1 MTFNE
6 INNQSNTSADIFG
19 WTNSGVL
26 FSEYTNKKKAMYQAA
41 HHELLASAIVVKKGH
56 EINPEFQIGCMCSFV
71 PFYPYSCNPEDVMTA
86 AECMHERFYF
96 SDVHMRGHYP
106 TYAKK
111 EWEREGTKP
120 QMLPEDEKILAEGK
134 CDYLGFSYYMTNA
147 VKADAKKIRQNLWT
161 EVLRILYQT
170 RM

>member
-56 EINPEFQIGCMCSFV
+56 EINPEFQIRMYVFFCSVLSVFLQSRRCYDCGRMYCMKDFI
-71 PFYPYSCNPEDVMTA
+71 FQ
-86 AECMHERFYF
+86 
-96 SDVHMRGHYP
+96 
-106 TYAKK
+106 TY
-111 EWEREGTKP
+111 
-120 QMLPEDEKILAEGK
+120 I
-134 CDYLGFSYYMTNA
+134 
-147 VKADAKKIRQNLWT
+147 
-161 EVLRILYQT
+161 
-170 RM
+170 

>member
-1 MTFNE
+1 
-6 INNQSNTSADIFG
+6 
-19 WTNSGVL
+19 
-26 FSEYTNKKKAMYQAA
+26 
-41 HHELLASAIVVKKGH
+41 
-56 EINPEFQIGCMCSFV
+56 MCSFV

-106 TYAKK
+106 AYAKGVG
-111 EWEREGTKP
+111 EEGTKP

-147 VKADAKKIRQNLWT
+147 VKADAKRYD
-161 EVLRILYQT
+161 RISGRKFSVFCT
-170 RM
+170 KPVCEGK